1 MESSPRFFFFPL
13 LFMAAAAFCN
23 AHIAEFDEYW
33 QKKEASARTNVQN
46 AYNPDPESVTKHFND
61 AVLKE
66 LEKNTTRR
74 GLRGK
79 RTAGGPCMATNPI
92 DRCWRCQKN
101 WGHHRKRL
109 ASCAKGF
116 GRHVTGGKN
125 GDFYVV
131 TDPSDEDL
139 VSPRNGTL
147 RYGVIQDRPLWIVF
161 ARNMVIRLSEEL
173 IVNSNKTIDGRGV
186 DVQIMNG
193 AGITIQYVDNVI
205 IHNLRIH
212 DIKTGSG
219 GMIRDSEHHYGLRTR
234 SDGDGISIFGA
245 SNVWIDHVSMSNCMD
260 GLIDAIQGST
270 AITISNSH
278 FTQHND
284 VRQIS
289 PTPTPAPSIS
299 HTDRTVCSRSQSP
312 STTSGKA
319 SFREC
324 QGHRSR
330 SHIRRPLL
338 HDISSPSLCIHSR
351 TFLLRRCRWGFVHV
365 VNNDYTHWM
374 MYAIGGSQHPTILS
388 QGNRFIAPPTLFAK
402 EVKLVT
408 KREYSPEEVW
418 KNWHWRSE
426 GDLLKNGAFFV
437 PSGAGKFGNVS
448 YKDLI
453 KAKPGTFV
461 TRLTRFSG
469 ALKCVPNRPC

>member
-284 VRQIS
+284 VMLFGASDAFSGDAVMQI
-289 PTPTPAPSIS
+289 
-299 HTDRTVCSRSQSP
+299 TVAFNHF
-312 STTSGKA
+312 GKGLVQ
-319 SFREC
+319 RM
-324 QGHRSR
+324 
-330 SHIRRPLL
+330 P
-338 HDISSPSLCIHSR
+338 
-351 TFLLRRCRWGFVHV
+351 RCRWGFVHV

-402 EVKLVT
+402 EVT